1 MGTITIDTH
10 GNEAL
15 EREAEELRLPQH
27 KMPHC
32 AEDAQGRAVWHL
44 DPDSKGMVI
53 SFDPGL
59 FCVREEEGVVTI
71 ERIF

>member
-10 GNEAL
+10 GNEGL
-15 EREAEELRLPQH
+15 EREAEELGLSQH
-27 KMPHC
+27 KTKP
-32 AEDAQGRAVWHL
+32 AEDARGRAVWHL

>member
-1 MGTITIDTH
+1 MGTITIDTQ

-27 KMPHC
+27 KLRHC
-32 AEDAQGRAVWHL
+32 AEDAQGRAVWQL

-53 SFDPGL
+53 NFDPGI
-59 FCVREEEGVVTI
+59 FNAREDEGVVAI
-71 ERIF
+71 ERTS

>member
-10 GNEAL
+10 GNEGL
-15 EREAEELRLPQH
+15 EREAEELGLSQH
-27 KMPHC
+27 KTKP